1 MKRGIEGVMTL
12 RANGLSMCKG
22 VMLQCR
28 LPEHESEQWGMSGD
42 GRWWEVLS
50 PTSKKGLV
58 LGW

>member
-1 MKRGIEGVMTL
+1 MTL